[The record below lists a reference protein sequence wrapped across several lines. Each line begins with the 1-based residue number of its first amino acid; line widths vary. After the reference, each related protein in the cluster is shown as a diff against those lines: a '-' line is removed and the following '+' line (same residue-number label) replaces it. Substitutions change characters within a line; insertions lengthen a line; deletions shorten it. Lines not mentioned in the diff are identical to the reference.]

1 MESLVSVR
9 VRPLQ
14 ITDASVLLDLYARNA
29 EFLKPFDPPR
39 ADDFLTLEGQAR
51 EVTRSVEAAAVGA
64 GQRFLIT
71 ADEAP
76 VGVLGISN
84 IVEGPFRSAN
94 MGYWVDQAANGRGV
108 ATQAVALAA
117 SWAFEVR
124 ELHRLEAGTL
134 VDNHASQRVLQKNR
148 FSRIGVSRHY
158 LHIGGA
164 WRDHI
169 LFARTIE
176 D

>member
-1 MESLVSVR
+1 
-9 VRPLQ
+9 LQ
-14 ITDASVLLDLYARNA
+14 IADAPILLDLYARNA
-29 EFLKPFDPPR
+29 RFLKPFDPPR
-39 ADDFLTLEGQAR
+39 AADFLTLEGQMR

-64 GQRFLIT
+64 SQRFVI
-71 ADEAP
+71 EAEGEP
-76 VGVLGISN
+76 VGILGISN

-94 MGYWVDQAANGRGV
+94 TGYWVDEAANGRGV
-108 ATQAVALAA
+108 ASQALAQA
-117 SWAFEVR
+117 AGWAFDVR
-124 ELHRLEAGTL
+124 GLHRLEAGTL

-148 FSRIGVSRHY
+148 FQKIGVSRHY

-169 LFARTIE
+169 LFARTVE